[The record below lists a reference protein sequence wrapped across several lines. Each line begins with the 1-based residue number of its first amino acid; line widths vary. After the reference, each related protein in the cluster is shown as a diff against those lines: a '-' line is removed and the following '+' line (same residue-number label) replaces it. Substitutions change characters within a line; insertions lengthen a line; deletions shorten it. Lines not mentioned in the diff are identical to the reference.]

1 MGGEDTDKE
10 SKLSHLIHA
19 AANIM
24 IMWTSQKL
32 NKPELDTRHDWNN
45 ANPKQLPG
53 SGITGEDLDKMAK
66 EYYSKSNTEK

>member
-1 MGGEDTDKE
+1 MNYVVNISVNLPNTCVLFVELV
-10 SKLSHLIHA
+10 KLIPP
-19 AANIM
+19 
-24 IMWTSQKL
+24 KL